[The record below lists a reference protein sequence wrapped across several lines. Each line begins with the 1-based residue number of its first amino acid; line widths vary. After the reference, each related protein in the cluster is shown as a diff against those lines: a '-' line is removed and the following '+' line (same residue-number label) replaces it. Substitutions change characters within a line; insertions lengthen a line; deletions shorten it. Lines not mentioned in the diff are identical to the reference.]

1 MYYIP
6 VFFCFFQL
14 SSLYETRPP
23 ISRAK
28 MANVTKCAIKAI
40 KFYKHVVQSVEKF
53 VQKCKPEYKVPGL
66 YVIDSIVRQS
76 RHQFGSEKDV
86 FAPRFTKNVLA
97 TFQNLL
103 KCPTEEK
110 VILAIVYI

>member
-1 MYYIP
+1 MLKNAYVNLI
-6 VFFCFFQL
+6 VLSITHLTAMAITSFSDLQL

-53 VQKCKPEYKVPGL
+53 ILKVSP
-66 YVIDSIVRQS
+66 
-76 RHQFGSEKDV
+76 
-86 FAPRFTKNVLA
+86 VL
-97 TFQNLL
+97 
-103 KCPTEEK
+103 
-110 VILAIVYI
+110 